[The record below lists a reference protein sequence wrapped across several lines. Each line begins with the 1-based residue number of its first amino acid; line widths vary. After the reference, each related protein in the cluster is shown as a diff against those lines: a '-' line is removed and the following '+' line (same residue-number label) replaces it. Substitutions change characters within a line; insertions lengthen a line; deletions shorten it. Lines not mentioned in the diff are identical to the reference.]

1 MKRFR
6 LVASLMFAVTL
17 CLGGLASCGPSA
29 ADLIREDITSEFDE
43 LKASQDDLLDEI
55 AAASG
60 EDFTALGIDA
70 KAFAASYLEGFDYQI
85 DDIKVEDTTA
95 DVQVTVTLKSI
106 SDILSSFQTAYVEKL
121 QTLDLATLADE
132 QGLYTLAG
140 QTLMEMVESAK
151 PAENTFTITYEK
163 DEDGV
168 WSTTEDAETA
178 ITNAFL
184 S

>member
-1 MKRFR
+1 MKRFPLLAA
-6 LVASLMFAVTL
+6 LVVAVTL
-17 CLGGLASCGPSA
+17 CLGGLTSCGPSA
-29 ADLIREDITSEFDE
+29 ADLIREDITSEFNEVKDAGDGFLE
-43 LKASQDDLLDEI
+43 EI

-60 EDFTALGIDA
+60 EDFAALGIDA
-70 KAFAASYLEGFDYQI
+70 KAFATSYLEGFDYQI
-85 DDIKVEDTTA
+85 GDIKVDDTTA
-95 DVQVTVTLKSI
+95 EAQVTVTLKSI
-106 SDILSSFQTAYVEKL
+106 SSILSSFQTAYSEEL
-121 QTLDLATLADE
+121 QTLDLTTLADE

-151 PAENTFTITYEK
+151 PVENTFTITYEK